1 MSSSRPVRRI
11 LVLGFLALLGTAVLV
26 LPSPRP
32 TAPSRARTI
41 RMEARSFEYL
51 PAVVSVGRG
60 DLVTL
65 ELVAL
70 DVVHGAHI
78 DGYGVELTAD
88 PGQTAR
94 TTFVADRPGIF
105 RIRCSV
111 PCGPL
116 HPFMSGTLRVDPSDT
131 MLRAA
136 GLALLAVA
144 AGAFLAARPG
154 GGMAQR
160 SAPIVRS

>member
-1 MSSSRPVRRI
+1 MTSSRPGRRTLG
-11 LVLGFLALLGTAVLV
+11 LVFLALVGAAVLAV
-26 LPSPRP
+26 PSPRP
-32 TAPSRARTI
+32 SSPPRARTI
-41 RMEARSFEYL
+41 RLEARNFEYL
-51 PAVVSVGRG
+51 PAGVSVGRG

-94 TTFVADRPGIF
+94 ATFVADRPGF
-105 RIRCSV
+105 YRIRCSI

-116 HPFMSGTLRVDPSDT
+116 HPFMTGTLRVDPSDT
-131 MLRAA
+131 LWRAA
-136 GLALLAVA
+136 GLALLAIA
-144 AGAFLAARPG
+144 AGAFLATRSG
-154 GGMAQR
+154 GGMAERPARVAR
-160 SAPIVRS
+160 S

>member
-1 MSSSRPVRRI
+1 MSPSGPGRRYLALGLPV
-11 LVLGFLALLGTAVLV
+11 LLGTAVLA
-26 LPSPRP
+26 LPAPRP
-32 TAPSRARTI
+32 TAPPRARTI
-41 RMEARSFEYL
+41 RIEARSFEYL
-51 PAVVSVGRG
+51 PAGVSVGRG

-94 TTFVADRPGIF
+94 TTFVADRPGIY

-131 MLRAA
+131 LLRAA
-136 GLALLAVA
+136 VLALLAVA
-144 AGAFLAARPG
+144 AGVFLAARPK
-154 GGMAQR
+154 AVTAPRPARTAR
-160 SAPIVRS
+160 S

>member
-1 MSSSRPVRRI
+1 MSSSRPRRRA
-11 LVLGFLALLGTAVLV
+11 LALGFLALLGTAVLA

-32 TAPSRARTI
+32 TAPPRARTI

-51 PAVVSVGRG
+51 PAGVSVGRG

-78 DGYGVELTAD
+78 DGYDVELTAD

-105 RIRCSV
+105 RLRCSV

-131 MLRAA
+131 LLRAA

-144 AGAFLAARPG
+144 AGAWLAARPTAV
-154 GGMAQR
+154 MSHR
-160 SAPIVRS
+160 SARIIRS

>member
-1 MSSSRPVRRI
+1 
-11 LVLGFLALLGTAVLV
+11 LLALLGAAVLV

-32 TAPSRARTI
+32 TAPPRARTI

-51 PAVVSVGRG
+51 PASVRVGRG

-94 TTFVADRPGIF
+94 ATFVADRPGIF

-131 MLRAA
+131 LLRAA
-136 GLALLAVA
+136 GLALLAIA
-144 AGAFLAARPG
+144 AGAWLATWPTDMMTHRSARIARP
-154 GGMAQR
+154 
-160 SAPIVRS
+160 

>member
-1 MSSSRPVRRI
+1 MTSSRPGRRSLA
-11 LVLGFLALLGTAVLV
+11 LVFLALLGAAVLAV
-26 LPSPRP
+26 PSPRP
-32 TAPSRARTI
+32 TAPPGARTI
-41 RMEARSFEYL
+41 RMEARSFEFL
-51 PAVVSVGRG
+51 PAGVSVGRG

-94 TTFVADRPGIF
+94 TTFVADLPGIF

-131 MLRAA
+131 LLRAA

-144 AGAFLAARPG
+144 AGAFLAVRPT
-154 GGMAQR
+154 ALSAPR
-160 SAPIVRS
+160 SARIARS

>member
-1 MSSSRPVRRI
+1 MSSSRPGVRY
-11 LVLGFLALLGTAVLV
+11 LALGFLALLGVAVLA

-32 TAPSRARTI
+32 TAPPRARTI
-41 RMEARSFEYL
+41 RIEARSFEYL
-51 PAVVSVGRG
+51 PAGVSVGRG

>member
-1 MSSSRPVRRI
+1 MSSSRPGPRT
-11 LVLGFLALLGTAVLV
+11 LALGTLALLGTAVLA

-32 TAPSRARTI
+32 TAPPRARTI

-51 PAVVSVGRG
+51 PAGVSVGRG

-94 TTFVADRPGIF
+94 ATFVADRPGVF

-144 AGAFLAARPG
+144 AGAFLATRSS

>member
-1 MSSSRPVRRI
+1 MSSSRPGPRT
-11 LVLGFLALLGTAVLV
+11 LALGTLALLGTAVLA

-32 TAPSRARTI
+32 TAPPRARTI

-51 PAVVSVGRG
+51 PAGVSVGRG

-94 TTFVADRPGIF
+94 ATFVADRPGGF

-144 AGAFLAARPG
+144 AGASLARRPS

>member
-1 MSSSRPVRRI
+1 MSFSREGHRS
-11 LVLGFLALLGTAVLV
+11 LALGFLALIGAAVLA
-26 LPSPRP
+26 LPAPRP
-32 TAPSRARTI
+32 TAPARARTVRI
-41 RMEARSFEYL
+41 EARSFEYL
-51 PAVVSVGRG
+51 PAGVSVGRG

-78 DGYGVELTAD
+78 DGYDVELTAD

-94 TTFVADRPGIF
+94 TTFVADRPGIY

-131 MLRAA
+131 LLRAS

-144 AGAFLAARPG
+144 AGAWLAARPTAV
-154 GGMAQR
+154 MSHR
-160 SAPIVRS
+160 SARIIRS

>member
-1 MSSSRPVRRI
+1 MSSPRPRPRT
-11 LVLGFLALLGTAVLV
+11 LALGLLALLGAVV
-26 LPSPRP
+26 LALPAPRT
-32 TAPSRARTI
+32 TAPPRARTI
-41 RMEARSFEYL
+41 RVEARSFEYL
-51 PAVVSVGRG
+51 PAGLRVGRG

-94 TTFVADRPGIF
+94 ATFVADRPGIF

-131 MLRAA
+131 LLRAA

-144 AGAFLAARPG
+144 AGAWLARPSG
-154 GGMAQR
+154 LPSHRPARIAR
-160 SAPIVRS
+160 S